1 MTLFLPEQ
9 EVDVGYYTHGHQCCF
24 RHAEI
29 SSFIL
34 TSVKILSYPSQWDLR
49 VDYNRLIDSE
59 NKMVIARMEG
69 GWGIG

>member
-1 MTLFLPEQ
+1 MLVTILTDIS
-9 EVDVGYYTHGHQCCF
+9 V
-24 RHAEI
+24 AEI

-34 TSVKILSYPSQWDLR
+34 TSVKILSYLSQWDLR